1 MLFSKFSE
9 ELKKH
14 SAAGYHLVTNRYEV
28 DAAREWFAE
37 RGITASE
44 EYLDFL
50 QTFGAGR
57 YFGGSLVIFPLDH
70 DDRLSVASET
80 GRLIEQKCG
89 SHFSF
94 GYNGTTEGCYCLSR
108 SGAPEV
114 SFFTWGAR
122 TLQTS
127 DQSFES
133 WVETQPNEWFKEET
147 YKGYKPV
154 KDLAAI
160 QRIEEQRRAF
170 RIRLLKF
177 GKELVRPPGKE
188 KDFLPR
194 YNRVLLGVLKTREV
208 PLQNLTVTIQR
219 IGTGVGKDNR
229 QSLTI
234 AVGETKVGAENR
246 IEGFVFDPFNLP
258 FESIEVEFSPEID
271 LGTPMRTRFVEI
283 RDFL

>member
-1 MLFSKFSE
+1 MRFSKFSE

-14 SAAGYHLVTNRYEV
+14 SAAGYHRVTNRYAV
-28 DAAREWFAE
+28 DTAREWFAE

-50 QTFGAGR
+50 QSFGAGR
-57 YFGGSLVIFPLDH
+57 YFAGSLVMFPLDH
-70 DDRLSVASET
+70 DDKLSVASET
-80 GRLIEQKCG
+80 GRMIEQNCG
-89 SHFSF
+89 SHFAF

-114 SFFTWGAR
+114 SFLTWGTK

-127 DQSFES
+127 DQSFVS
-133 WVETQPNEWFKEET
+133 WVEMQPEEWFKEET
-147 YKGYKPV
+147 YKGYKPI
-154 KDLAAI
+154 KDLAAVH
-160 QRIEEQRRAF
+160 RIEEQRRAF

-177 GKELVRPPGKE
+177 AKDLVRPPGNE

-194 YNRVLLGVLKTREV
+194 YNRVLLSVLKTREV
-208 PLQNLTVTIQR
+208 PLQNLTVTIR
-219 IGTGVGKDNR
+219 RTGSRVGKDNR

-234 AVGETKVGAENR
+234 AVGRTKVGVESQ
-246 IEGFVFDPFNLP
+246 IEGFAFDPFNLP
-258 FESIEVEFSPEID
+258 FEGIEVEFSPEIN